1 MSNRLRKNT
10 SIRDVAEKAG
20 VNPSTVSRILSNS
33 LDMRAKKETIARVK
47 RIASELNYHPNS
59 SARSLRTRK
68 TFSLNMYVP
77 TISSPVFPEIING
90 AEDAC
95 RQQGYSLF
103 VSHLDERSVKERRYL
118 ESLNNG
124 QVDGLLMATTLV
136 EDSVID
142 DLIEQESS
150 FILINRRTDSSA
162 KYFAVDDVMG
172 ARVAVD
178 HLVELGHK
186 HIGCLSG
193 PLMIETSLRRFQGYR
208 QGLHDHG
215 LDYDAS
221 LVEETN
227 WFSYKSGQESMARL
241 LARSNNITAV
251 FVTNLMTCV
260 GAISAIHQAGLKIPE
275 DISIVGYHDA
285 PLAEVQI
292 PPLTVVKMPLYEMGY
307 QGANVLIK
315 MLQGEIVEEQQL
327 LPPQGI
333 VERSSTAMIK

>member
-1 MSNRLRKNT
+1 MSNRLRKNV
-10 SIRDVAEKAG
+10 SIKDVAQKAG

-33 LDMRAKKETIARVK
+33 LNMRAKKETIARVK

-77 TISSPVFPEIING
+77 TISSPVFPEIISG

-95 RQQGYSLF
+95 RQKGYSLF

-118 ESLNNG
+118 DSLNNG

-142 DLIEQESS
+142 DLIEQESN
-150 FILINRRTDSSA
+150 FILINRRTDSNA
-162 KYFAVDDVMG
+162 KYLAVDDVMG

-208 QGLHDHG
+208 QELDHHD

-227 WFSYKSGQESMARL
+227 WFSYKSGQASMARL

-260 GAISAIHQAGLKIPE
+260 GAISAIHQAGLRIPD

-285 PLAEVQI
+285 PLAEVLI

-315 MLQGEIVEEQQL
+315 MLLGESVEEKQL